1 MTHSCPRGR
10 IRPVWW
16 RCDVYA
22 VIDSGGKQVTVREG
36 DLVRVERIAGSP
48 GDQVTLDRVLL
59 IGDGETRVGTPTV
72 EGASVQARVVRQAR
86 ARKIIVMKYK
96 AKAHYRR
103 KTGHRQNFTE
113 LRIERIAAPAG

>member
-1 MTHSCPRGR
+1 M
-10 IRPVWW
+10 
-16 RCDVYA
+16 YA
-22 VIDSGGKQVTVREG
+22 VVDSGGKQLTVREG

-48 GDQVTLDRVLL
+48 GDQVKLDRVLL
-59 IGDGETRVGTPTV
+59 VGDSETLVGTPTV

-103 KTGHRQNFTE
+103 KTGHRQGFTE
-113 LRIERIAAPAG
+113 LRIERISVPAG